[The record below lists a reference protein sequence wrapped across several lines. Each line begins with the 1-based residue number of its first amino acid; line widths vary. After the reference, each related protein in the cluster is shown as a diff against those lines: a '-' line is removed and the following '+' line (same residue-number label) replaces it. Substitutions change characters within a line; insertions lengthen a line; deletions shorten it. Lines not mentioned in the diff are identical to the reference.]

1 MSEGDRGLRMSS
13 EKLRWVWGAISKM
26 RRGCRI
32 RDFIHA
38 AWLTHGDYVIDS
50 WPARREA
57 TADRNPPIDHDLYHE
72 FIEEFKGQGP
82 RRWCHPQPPA
92 SARIEK
98 TRIGCRIWSNN
109 VSLGGHLEINLSQ
122 QLRLGK
128 GPSLWGTV
136 PYGLRARERRWH
148 CEIICLTQ
156 HLLDIIMA
164 LESLEKDQVGRS
176 NSRQRLEVG
185 NHPCF

>member
-1 MSEGDRGLRMSS
+1 MSS
-13 EKLRWVWGAISKM
+13 EKLRWVWGAIPKM

-38 AWLTHGDYVIDS
+38 AWLTHCG
-50 WPARREA
+50 
-57 TADRNPPIDHDLYHE
+57 RNPLIDHDLYHE

-109 VSLGGHLEINLSQ
+109 LSLGGHLELNLSQ

-128 GPSLWGTV
+128 GPSLWDTV
-136 PYGLRARERRWH
+136 PYGLRARE
-148 CEIICLTQ
+148 T
-156 HLLDIIMA
+156 MA
-164 LESLEKDQVGRS
+164 LWDNMFDSTPARNNYGLRIPGERS
-176 NSRQRLEVG
+176 GGKKQ
-185 NHPCF
+185 F